1 MTIEISDEWVPVSE
15 DTPPIERGYKNVSRD
30 VVALSEGGRRLAHIT
45 ITVGVPGVIQA
56 VGLSR
61 SILLPGRIS
70 DG

>member
-1 MTIEISDEWVPVSE
+1 MQGITDEWVPVSE

-30 VVALSEGGRRLAHIT
+30 VVALSEGGRRLRHIM
-45 ITVGVPGVIQA
+45 ITVGAPGVIQT